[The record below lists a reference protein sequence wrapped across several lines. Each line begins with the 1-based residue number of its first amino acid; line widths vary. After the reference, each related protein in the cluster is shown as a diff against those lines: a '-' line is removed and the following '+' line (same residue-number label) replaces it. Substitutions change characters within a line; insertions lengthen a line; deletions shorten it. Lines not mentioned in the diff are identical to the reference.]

1 MEHTQSLR
9 SRLFA
14 DRSFYAMVLAIAVPI
29 MLQSAVTNFV
39 NLLDNIM
46 IGRLGTLEM
55 SGVSIA
61 NQLLFIYNISIFG
74 CVNAAGI
81 FSAQYC
87 GKKDH
92 DGVRNCLRLKT
103 VVGMAAALIAS
114 VIAVIALLL
123 MFGADTDSLFASRSV
138 IYLVIADIIFA
149 AYVVS
154 VSIFGRDEDATQL
167 SVSQMI
173 PVVPF
178 RMSKQMMTHTG
189 PVIQQ
194 MVCITTNS

>member
-81 FSAQYC
+81 
-87 GKKDH
+87 
-92 DGVRNCLRLKT
+92 
-103 VVGMAAALIAS
+103 
-114 VIAVIALLL
+114 
-123 MFGADTDSLFASRSV
+123 
-138 IYLVIADIIFA
+138 
-149 AYVVS
+149 
-154 VSIFGRDEDATQL
+154 
-167 SVSQMI
+167 
-173 PVVPF
+173 
-178 RMSKQMMTHTG
+178 
-189 PVIQQ
+189 
-194 MVCITTNS
+194 